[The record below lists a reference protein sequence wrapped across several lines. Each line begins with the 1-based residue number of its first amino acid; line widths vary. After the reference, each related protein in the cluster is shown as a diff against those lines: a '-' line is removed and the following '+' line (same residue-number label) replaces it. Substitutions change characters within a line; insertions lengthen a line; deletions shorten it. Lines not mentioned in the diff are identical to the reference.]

1 MTGSNDRTDHG
12 DAETDADVTRVLQE
26 RARALAVPRD
36 LSDEREEE
44 LHLLANVG
52 AHVVAIPAARARHVV
67 TSKPLAQLVGC
78 GPAIVGLAVVH
89 GDLVPVADL
98 ALLLEL
104 ADRRDQ
110 AGPGRLV
117 IVDDGD
123 SSLALLVD
131 HVDELL
137 SLSPGEVRADRSPRA
152 STERLVAGVAHGGT
166 FVLDLDAVLAD
177 ERLWP
182 GGAVP
187 GTTAEVLSPR

>member
-1 MTGSNDRTDHG
+1 MTGGSDFTEHG
-12 DAETDADVTRVLQE
+12 DDETDVDVSRVLQD

-36 LSDEREEE
+36 LSGERDEE
-44 LHLLANVG
+44 LHLVASVG
-52 AHVVAIPAARARHVV
+52 RHVVAIPAARSRHVV
-67 TSKPLAQLVGC
+67 TPKPLARLVDC

-104 ADRRDQ
+104 DGRRGQ

-117 IVDDGD
+117 IIDDGE
-123 SSLALLVD
+123 SLLGLLVD
-131 HVDELL
+131 DVDELL
-137 SLSPGEVRADRSPRA
+137 SFSPGDVRSDRSPTA
-152 STERLVAGVAHGGT
+152 STERLVTGVAHDGT

-182 GGAVP
+182 AGAAP
-187 GTTAEVLSPR
+187 DTDDMALPR